1 MIRLQLRLKDVA
13 EQLFT
18 ALTRTLGISEKDAV
32 LDGLALLHFAMT
44 EVERGRQIGSYDPE
58 KREFTAWTTA
68 SLEGLRSK
76 AAQLSRETS
85 APAVARST

>member
-13 EQLFT
+13 EQLFKSIT
-18 ALTRTLGISEKDAV
+18 QTLGIAEKDAV

-68 SLEGLRSK
+68 SLESLRSRV
-76 AAQLSRETS
+76 AQRSQTQT
-85 APAVARST
+85 PAVARSI

>member
-1 MIRLQLRLKDVA
+1 MIRLQLRLKDIA
-13 EQLFT
+13 EQLFKSIT
-18 ALTRTLGISEKDAV
+18 QTLGISEKDAV

-68 SLEGLRSK
+68 SLESLRSRV
-76 AAQLSRETS
+76 AQRSQTQT
-85 APAVARST
+85 PAVARSI